1 MEGLSVGLPVV
12 VVVVCGFGLVD
23 GDIDGGVTILK
34 TSAKLSRGV
43 HDGGGGLWD
52 VAEHAIGSDQELDE
66 IARFH
71 LSDPLD
77 LENIEELE
85 EDGVVE
91 ISRGGEILSNV
102 GHSDDLSVS
111 CLSISIALS
120 VDGSWITLHLTHL
133 SFVEE
138 GDVLSDNLS

>member
-23 GDIDGGVTILK
+23 GDIDGGVTILE

-43 HDGGGGLWD
+43 HDGGGGLGD
-52 VAEHAIGSDQELDE
+52 VAEHAIASDQELDE

-85 EDGVVE
+85 EYGVVE
-91 ISRGGEILSNV
+91 FSRGGEILSNV

-111 CLSISIALS
+111 CLSINIALS
-120 VDGSWITLHLTHL
+120 VDGRWITLHLTHL

-138 GDVLSDNLS
+138 GDVLSNNLS